1 MDHPPAPPEEATAAL
16 LPPDVKG
23 DLTDLRH
30 PEAIEVWNG
39 VVWSR
44 LGRGDLAWGWWD
56 AVASEEL
63 APWVAA
69 ERGRVVRELGLHT
82 AAERF
87 DAAGLELANDIIDVC
102 MLRLGLTADAIGRG
116 ELELAQLRLGAVEPL
131 IERLPDSPRLARQTM
146 RWSWIQ
152 VEIAFLAGQS
162 PPVDL
167 LPWWTPEEG
176 VGFPELYEHGSD
188 FHRAKGL
195 LFAGIARDDGR
206 LLDAAA
212 DLAPPALRWAVE
224 LARDDHHREG
234 ALRLA
239 REAWREVV
247 PPPGYEEA
255 VARTPTAERLSGQR
269 KPIL

>member
-1 MDHPPAPPEEATAAL
+1 MEHPPAPPEEAAAAL
-16 LPPDVKG
+16 LPPDVQG

-44 LGRGDLAWGWWD
+44 LGRGDLAWAWWD
-56 AVASEEL
+56 GVESDEL
-63 APWVAA
+63 RPWVAA
-69 ERGRVVRELGLHT
+69 ERGRVVRELGLHAT
-82 AAERF
+82 AERF
-87 DAAGLELANDIIDVC
+87 DAAGLELATDVTDVC

-116 ELELAQLRLGAVEPL
+116 ELELAQLRLASVQPIL
-131 IERLPDSPRLARQTM
+131 DRLPPTPRLARQTM
-146 RWSWIQ
+146 RASWIL
-152 VEIAFLAGQS
+152 VEIAFLAGQT

-176 VGFPELYEHGSD
+176 VCFPDLYDHGSD
-188 FHRAKGL
+188 FHRSKGL
-195 LFAGIARDDGR
+195 LFGGIAREDGR

-212 DLAPPALRWAVE
+212 DLAPPVLRWAVE
-224 LARDDHHREG
+224 LARDDRHREG

-239 REAWREVV
+239 REAWKEIV

-255 VARTPTAERLSGQR
+255 VGRTATADRLSGQR
-269 KPIL
+269 KPLL